1 MYMIFCMYLNEE
13 AHLNHI
19 DQILQIINDYDLKMS
34 LSKFMFNVSE
44 HQMDIPF
51 NICQFALSHM

>member
-1 MYMIFCMYLNEE
+1 MYLIEE

-44 HQMDIPF
+44 HQIDGTF
-51 NICQFALSHM
+51 HLTSANLHCHICNENT